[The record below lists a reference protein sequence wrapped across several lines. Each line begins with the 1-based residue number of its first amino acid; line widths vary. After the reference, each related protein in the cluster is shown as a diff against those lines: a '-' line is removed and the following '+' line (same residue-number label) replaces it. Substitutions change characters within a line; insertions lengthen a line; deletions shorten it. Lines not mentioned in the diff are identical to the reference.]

1 MSDDLNYI
9 FSQQGIQELK
19 ERLGIMPEEN
29 TNESADPDAEYLS
42 DEISVSV
49 IEDIKQRQTTNRLIG
64 SFGMKMKAAKGL
76 TFDYLMGIDNYAQ
89 NGTTYIPPYAYNVNP
104 AFFGGGVTLDPTLNG
119 YASTASNHFFQIN
132 HDYTVSSG
140 RNPNA
145 IIFIFNYSV

>member
-49 IEDIKQRQTTNRLIG
+49 IEDISEIEIVEQVE
-64 SFGMKMKAAKGL
+64 S
-76 TFDYLMGIDNYAQ
+76 
-89 NGTTYIPPYAYNVNP
+89 
-104 AFFGGGVTLDPTLNG
+104 GGVSFP
-119 YASTASNHFFQIN
+119 FPI
-132 HDYTVSSG
+132 TVSEPVSRIAPDGSTVFDIVVSFDDVSG
-140 RNPNA
+140 VNDYEVRYVAKN
-145 IIFIFNYSV
+145 